1 MYLEKHLSCTK
12 VLPIRGVNYH
22 LRIWGQPSSTLP
34 SAFLLHGWMDV
45 AASWQFVVDEWL
57 DRMPASNQRL
67 LIAPDWRGFGHSMP
81 NSPVEAYNF
90 QDYLADL
97 EALLAHF
104 VPDATTPVDLVGHS
118 MGANIAT
125 AYAGIRPTRVR
136 KLVNLEG
143 FGLPDNRPAQAPT
156 RYAQWLDE
164 LAQLRQGA
172 LQLKTYTGAQGV
184 AQRLTKTNP
193 RLSPDKAL
201 WLAQHWAEPV
211 TETSDQWR
219 ILGDKAHKVVS
230 ARLYRV
236 DEILA
241 IYQHITAPTLAIEA
255 SENSLDQW
263 FKHGEHSIEEHHR
276 RLGHIRNCTIHTIA
290 NAGHMV
296 HHDQPQAVAQHLHR
310 FLGS

>member
-1 MYLEKHLSCTK
+1 MYQEQHTSHTQ
-12 VLPIRGVNYH
+12 VLPIRGIHYH
-22 LRIWGQPSSTLP
+22 LRTWGQPSATLP
-34 SAFLLHGWMDV
+34 PVFLLHGWMDV

-57 DRMPASNQRL
+57 TLTPAPQQRL

-81 NSPVEAYNF
+81 QPPVEAYNF

-97 EALLAHF
+97 EAIMAHF
-104 VPDATTPVDLVGHS
+104 VPDASTAVDLVGHS

-125 AYAGIRPTRVR
+125 AYAGIRPGRVR

-143 FGLPDNRPAQAPT
+143 FGLPDSRPTQAPG

-164 LAQLRQGA
+164 LAQLRKGEV
-172 LQLKTYTGAQGV
+172 QLKTYTGAEGV

-201 WLAQHWAEPV
+201 WLAHHWAEPLPDG
-211 TETSDQWR
+211 SGQWR
-219 ILGDKAHKVVS
+219 ILGDNAHKVVS

-241 IYQHITAPTLAIEA
+241 IYQRITAPTLAIEA
-255 SENSLDQW
+255 SDNSLAKW
-263 FKHGEHSIEEHHR
+263 FKHGEHSLEEHHT
-276 RLGHIRNCTIHTIA
+276 RLSHIPQCTIQTIA

-296 HHDQPQAVAQHLHR
+296 HHDQPLAVAQHLQA

>member
-1 MYLEKHLSCTK
+1 MYQEQHLSRTQ

-22 LRIWGQPSSTLP
+22 LRVWGQPSAKLAP
-34 SAFLLHGWMDV
+34 VFLLHGWMDV
-45 AASWQFVVDEWL
+45 SASWQFVVDAWRAADPEMQG
-57 DRMPASNQRL
+57 RQ
-67 LIAPDWRGFGHSMP
+67 LIAPDWRGFGRSMP
-81 NSPVEAYNF
+81 QQPVDSYNF
-90 QDYLADL
+90 HDYLADL
-97 EALLAHF
+97 EALLAYF
-104 VPDATTPVDLVGHS
+104 APDAQQSVDLVGHS

-125 AYAGIRPTRVR
+125 AYAGIRPARVR

-143 FGLPDNRPAQAPT
+143 FGLPDSRPSQAPG

-164 LAQLRQGA
+164 LAQLHNGT
-172 LQLKTYTGAQGV
+172 LQLKTYTGAEGV

-201 WLAQHWAEPV
+201 WLAHHWAEPIANGNG
-211 TETSDQWR
+211 QWR
-219 ILGDKAHKVVS
+219 ILGDNAHKVVS

-236 DEILA
+236 DEIVA
-241 IYQHITAPTLAIEA
+241 IYQRITAPTLAIEA
-255 SENSLDQW
+255 SDNSLAQW

-276 RLGHIRNCTIHTIA
+276 RLGHIANCSIHTIA

-296 HHDQPQAVAQHLHR
+296 HHDQPTAVAHHLKD